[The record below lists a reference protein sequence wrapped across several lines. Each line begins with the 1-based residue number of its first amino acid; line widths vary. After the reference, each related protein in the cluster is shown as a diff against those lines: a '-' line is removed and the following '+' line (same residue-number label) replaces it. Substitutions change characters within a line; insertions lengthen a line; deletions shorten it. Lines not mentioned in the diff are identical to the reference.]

1 MEQVI
6 IVGAGPC
13 GLSAAIE
20 LKRRGLNP
28 LVIEKGSIVHS
39 IYNYPTYMIFH
50 STPELLEIGD
60 IPFTTPN
67 EKPTRLEALQYYRT
81 VAMRHELRIHTYETV
96 TRIEPA
102 GGTFRVSTETAFG
115 EGHIYEAGHIVVA
128 TGYFDQP
135 NRLGIP
141 GETLPKVFSYYKEAH
156 PYAGMKVAV
165 IGGNNSAVDAALD
178 LLRAGAD
185 VTVIHRGDGLS
196 DRVKAWT
203 RPIFESMVRK
213 GRIQTY
219 YRSTVKEILPRAIVI
234 ESGNGQRHMLENDF
248 VFSLIGY
255 RPDRTL
261 LKSLGVMFDEET
273 GIPSFNPDTMETNVR
288 GVYLAGVIAAGDDAN
303 AIFIET
309 GRFHGGLIAEDIAK
323 KVRR

>member
-1 MEQVI
+1 MI

-81 VAMRHELRIHTYETV
+81 VAMRYELRIHTYETV

-102 GGTFRVSTETAFG
+102 DDIFRVSTETAFG
-115 EGHIYEAGHIVVA
+115 EGHIYGAKYIVIA

-156 PYAGMKVAV
+156 PYAGMKVAI

-234 ESGNGQRHMLENDF
+234 ETGDGQRFMLENDF

-255 RPDRTL
+255 RPDRKL

-273 GIPSFNPDTMETNVR
+273 GIPRFNPDTMETNVR
-288 GVYLAGVIAAGDDAN
+288 GVYLAGVIAAGNDAN

-309 GRFHGGLIAEDIAK
+309 GRFHGKLIAEDIAK
-323 KVRR
+323 KVQR

>member
-1 MEQVI
+1 
-6 IVGAGPC
+6 
-13 GLSAAIE
+13 
-20 LKRRGLNP
+20 
-28 LVIEKGSIVHS
+28 
-39 IYNYPTYMIFH
+39 
-50 STPELLEIGD
+50 
-60 IPFTTPN
+60 
-67 EKPTRLEALQYYRT
+67 
-81 VAMRHELRIHTYETV
+81 
-96 TRIEPA
+96 
-102 GGTFRVSTETAFG
+102 
-115 EGHIYEAGHIVVA
+115 
-128 TGYFDQP
+128 
-135 NRLGIP
+135 
-141 GETLPKVFSYYKEAH
+141 LPKVFSYYKEAH